1 MDMPPGAV
9 WHLEVFI
16 TPLFS
21 GYLMLGVGLNQTYLL
36 PNIQHPVSGYLEVN
50 IFVNSNY
57 NRKI

>member
-21 GYLMLGVGLNQTYLL
+21 GYLMLGVGLNQKYLL
-36 PNIQHPVSGYLEVN
+36 PNIQHPASSIR
-50 IFVNSNY
+50 IFGSKY
-57 NRKI
+57 IRK